1 MAPLP
6 DGILPAPPDAPESP
20 DADLA
25 LPESERWHIRDQR
38 SAEWVMRKLARARRD
53 LAAVEDLMAVYSEQ
67 LEAWRE
73 RATASASRTAQWA
86 TAALTAWALDERD
99 ADPEARTQHLPS
111 GTVTTRM
118 VPARPEVLD
127 AGQVAAAL
135 ARAQVPGYD
144 DIVSATVR
152 INATNLRQ
160 ATTIADEWRAV
171 LTCGCAP
178 TRWQVGTVTPTAD
191 GPSWPWNPAEHDCG
205 ATTPPPGLAIMRWER
220 GRVGVVVALD
230 PDGAVVPIDG
240 ARAVAGY
247 VSANVTTER

>member
-25 LPESERWHIRDQR
+25 LPPSERWHIRDQR

-53 LAAVEDLMAVYSEQ
+53 LAGLDEELAEYRSQ
-67 LEAWRE
+67 LDDWRANAGAGAE
-73 RATASASRTAQWA
+73 RTEKWA

-118 VPARPEVLD
+118 VPPRPEVLD

-135 ARAQVPGYD
+135 ARAQVSGYD

-152 INATNLRQ
+152 IDATKLRQ
-160 ATTIADEWRAV
+160 ATAVADEWVAV
-171 LTCGCAP
+171 LTCGCRAA
-178 TRWQVGTVTPTAD
+178 RWQIGSTTPTAE

-205 ATTPPPGLAIMRWER
+205 ATTPPPGLAIVRWER
-220 GRVGVVVALD
+220 GRVGIVVALD

-247 VSANVTTER
+247 VSASVTTEK